1 VKAFFAAVQFLT
13 IVPVPSRWSG
23 DEEDLGDSVPF
34 FVIVGVLA
42 GLAAAVFA
50 RAVCPV
56 VPPLVAGVLLVI
68 FLVSISGGLHM
79 DGLSDTADGFLSS
92 RDREGIL
99 EIMKDSRAGPMG
111 VMAVVCALL
120 LKAASLGT
128 MSPDNAWRMAFLMPL
143 AGRCALPITIA
154 MLPYVRPGG
163 GLGTVFCKE
172 RPVPSAVIAA
182 LVLIFAGS
190 LVAGGAGLCGVIT
203 SLIATLLFVAYCY
216 RKIQGATGDT
226 FGAACELGEVACA
239 VAMAAW
245 IYTA

>member
-1 VKAFFAAVQFLT
+1 
-13 IVPVPSRWSG
+13 
-23 DEEDLGDSVPF
+23 
-34 FVIVGVLA
+34 
-42 GLAAAVFA
+42 
-50 RAVCPV
+50 
-56 VPPLVAGVLLVI
+56 
-68 FLVSISGGLHM
+68 
-79 DGLSDTADGFLSS
+79 
-92 RDREGIL
+92 
-99 EIMKDSRAGPMG
+99 
-111 VMAVVCALL
+111 
-120 LKAASLGT
+120 

-182 LVLIFAGS
+182 LVLNFAGS